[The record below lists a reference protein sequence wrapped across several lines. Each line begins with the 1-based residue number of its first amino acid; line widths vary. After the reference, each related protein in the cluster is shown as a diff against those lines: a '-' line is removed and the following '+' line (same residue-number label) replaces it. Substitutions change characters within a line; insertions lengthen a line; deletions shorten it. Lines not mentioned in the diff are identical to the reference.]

1 MNSRRVQPDGIHVSI
16 SSTAAA
22 YLFKRRRT
30 SSSRSTQRRRGAE
43 AGCRGGAP
51 RRRAEAAGRG
61 GVPRRR
67 AAHRGGTG
75 RGRGCCSCGGE
86 PAVVARRHGCSGPA
100 RRRWH
105 DRTRANALSSL
116 AVAHSRVPRPARA
129 CWPPFPYRGRTV
141 THAPR
146 AARLK
151 IEEVRIVQLGLHTW
165 MQGSLGCLECVWT

>member
-1 MNSRRVQPDGIHVSI
+1 MALRLARALLRLRSPYSACRRRTGAREEHCAPLVNSRRVQPDGIHVSI

-116 AVAHSRVPRPARA
+116 AVAHSRVPRPASA
-129 CWPPFPYRGRTV
+129 CWPFPCRGT
-141 THAPR
+141 PR
-146 AARLK
+146 C
-151 IEEVRIVQLGLHTW
+151 E
-165 MQGSLGCLECVWT
+165 M